1 MLVCKYCGSEE
12 VVYDAWVNVNDYEDV
27 QIFDDVYCKE
37 CESSTSLIE
46 EDLFVPSTVE
56 NNV

>member
-1 MLVCKYCGSEE
+1 MLVCKYCGSDE

-37 CESSTSLIE
+37 CEQTTYLIDAQQYALRKAIE
-46 EDLFVPSTVE
+46 
-56 NNV
+56 